1 MNILE
6 QAANLISEDN
16 ENQISN
22 PLVITVID
30 RFGHTIWDHV
40 KCDSLKRREN
50 YENVALMDIKKGEY
64 GFIYPDG
71 NDDGFFALCRFNSD
85 RYCSLGLG
93 FKIILENVD
102 GITIKLDRDMLIDPG
117 LYFSDEL
124 IMILVDAYNKLNNF
138 EDNGPDSELPD
149 IF

>member
-6 QAANLISEDN
+6 QAANLITEDN
-16 ENQISN
+16 ENQISK

-30 RFGHTIWDHV
+30 MFGRTIQDHIR
-40 KCDSLKRREN
+40 CDSLKQRGTQQT
-50 YENVALMDIKKGEY
+50 VALMDIKKGEY

-71 NDDGFFALCRFNSD
+71 NDNGLYALCRFNSE

-102 GITIKLDRDMLIDPG
+102 GITIKLDHDMLIDPG
-117 LYFSDEL
+117 LCFSDEL
-124 IMILVDAYNKLNNF
+124 IMILVDAYNKLNNS